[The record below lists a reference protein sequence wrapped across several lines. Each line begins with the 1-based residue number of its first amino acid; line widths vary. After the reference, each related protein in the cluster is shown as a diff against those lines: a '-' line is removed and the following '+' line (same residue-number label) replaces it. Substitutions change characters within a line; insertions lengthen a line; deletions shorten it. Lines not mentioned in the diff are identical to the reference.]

1 MGGGR
6 REIASGVSSPHQSRV
21 ELVIDSCLNVDRTS
35 LNEDLE
41 SAGHTMNP
49 EQLATEAHILVV
61 EDDAGMR
68 VLIVKVL
75 RQNGYRATGVCD
87 GREMWE
93 TLNHAA
99 VDLILLD
106 VMLPGTSGLDLTR
119 ALRAQTQVPIIMV
132 TARGDEAD
140 RVLGLELGADDYIA
154 KPFSRPELLARIRAV
169 LRRSQM
175 SGDTR
180 VGGARGDRILFAGW
194 VLDTRRR
201 ELIAP
206 DGSAIDISGGEYD
219 VLLAFCE
226 HPQRVL
232 SRNQLLDLARGRM
245 SDSEDRAVDVMVS
258 RLRRKLEPSE
268 DSPSIVKTVRG
279 MGYLFQP
286 TVTRS

>member
-1 MGGGR
+1 MAERLQIATPPSR
-6 REIASGVSSPHQSRV
+6 RASGDDSYLDDHGAWSDDDV
-21 ELVIDSCLNVDRTS
+21 EHAA
-35 LNEDLE
+35 E
-41 SAGHTMNP
+41 TMNTD
-49 EQLATEAHILVV
+49 QLATDAHILVV
-61 EDDAGMR
+61 EDDAEMR
-68 VLIVKVL
+68 VLMVRVL
-75 RQNGYRATGVCD
+75 RQNGYRVTGVRD

-119 ALRAQTQVPIIMV
+119 SLRGQTQVPIIMV

-175 SGDTR
+175 TGDTR
-180 VGGARGDRILFAGW
+180 AGGARGDRILFAGW
-194 VLDTRRR
+194 ILDTRRR
-201 ELIAP
+201 ELMAP

-219 VLLAFCE
+219 ILLAFCE

-279 MGYLFQP
+279 VGYLFQP
-286 TVTRS
+286 TVTRA